1 MGATSESMK
10 PNRYDFIR
18 LISKDIA
25 LISGLIVEL
34 CKIAERNNTEENKV
48 EV

>member
-10 PNRYDFIR
+10 PNRYDF
-18 LISKDIA
+18 ISKDIA